1 MRAEPAREKAG
12 ATLTLVLP
20 GLLHLL
26 LQLADLL
33 LRLLQRLL
41 KQQGTLGQPVNGI
54 GRGSQAAAQ
63 FSISLRIFGLPLC
76 QRQSRAQVLQ
86 QLLLLRGHD
95 AFLYGTKDKA
105 SMQAC
110 KSAHVKAMQALFA
123 GCNKTPLM
131 Q

>member
-41 KQQGTLGQPVNGI
+41 KQQGALGQPVNGI

-63 FSISLRIFGLPLC
+63 FSIGLRVFGLPLC

-123 GCNKTPLM
+123 RCNKTPLM